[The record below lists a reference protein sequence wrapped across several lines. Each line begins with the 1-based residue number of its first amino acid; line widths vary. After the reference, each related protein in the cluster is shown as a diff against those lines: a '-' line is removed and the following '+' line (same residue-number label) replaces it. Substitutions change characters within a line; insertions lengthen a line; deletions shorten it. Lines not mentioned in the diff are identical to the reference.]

1 MVLWCSPKSFTLKE
15 SIIDSLHTLTG
26 LINSSWFWLVWANE
40 KKNMF
45 KQNCGSSLTT
55 HCSSYRQQFQVFL
68 ITKFWDFFTPLYHY
82 RFFASWHTR
91 PSPISGKNKRF
102 FFVLR
107 IRLIR
112 RDIKFDSR
120 YLFLAGGVCGK
131 CKTPSRNNLIK
142 KWTTCKNVA
151 WNLPSYVSSMDL
163 TWKLSL
169 NRFVISFLNVK
180 FLIILTFKS

>member
-1 MVLWCSPKSFTLKE
+1 MFSKVFHSQRINYWQFAHLDRSDKFVLVLIGLSEWKEEHVQAKLWFKSNNTLF
-15 SIIDSLHTLTG
+15 ILTPT
-26 LINSSWFWLVWANE
+26 ISSFSDN
-40 KKNMF
+40 
-45 KQNCGSSLTT
+45 
-55 HCSSYRQQFQVFL
+55 
-68 ITKFWDFFTPLYHY
+68 KFFRFFTPLYHY